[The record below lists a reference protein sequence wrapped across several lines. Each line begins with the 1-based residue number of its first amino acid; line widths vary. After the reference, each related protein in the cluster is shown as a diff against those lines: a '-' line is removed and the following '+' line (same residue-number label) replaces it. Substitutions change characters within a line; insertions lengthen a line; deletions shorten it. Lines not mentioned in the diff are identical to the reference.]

1 MRRKATPSR
10 PSPNGKE
17 EETSHGFN
25 HFPPEIHEDKPLK
38 RLCGRAEVSIPTVE
52 TVGYSIGERG
62 AAVTQTEPL
71 A

>member
-1 MRRKATPSR
+1 MVST
-10 PSPNGKE
+10 N
-17 EETSHGFN
+17 
-25 HFPPEIHEDKPLK
+25 FPPEIHEDKPLK